1 MRILYSHRIQSRDGQ
16 SVHVEALVAALREL
30 GHDVLVVG
38 PGFYEQAEFGGE
50 SSFVAALRARLPRA
64 LAELAELAYN
74 APAWLRV
81 RLACRRFRP
90 DLIYERYNLYYLAGT
105 LVARRKGIPLFLEV
119 NSPLAEERS
128 RHGGLGLPRLAG
140 WAERFVWRSAD
151 RVLAVTGV
159 LKAMIA
165 AAGVP
170 EQQIEVVPNGIDPV
184 RFAALPQRPA
194 APDKVVLG
202 FVGFVREWHGLD
214 TVIAAMAADPATP
227 LELVVVGDGP
237 AVPALRQQAKASGV
251 ADRVHM
257 AGLVAHDA
265 IPELVAGFDIAL
277 QPRVVAYASPLKLF
291 EVHGGGQGNR
301 RAGSAEHPRGTGR
314 RRDRAAVRSSRIG
327 HDVDRHPCAR
337 GGPGSTRAPRCRRV
351 RGNHATGLHMAG
363 ECRTRGDLGRCSDA
377 KRMIVVSL
385 RQSLAPHL
393 SGCAMA
399 RPKTSGLTVWCPAR
413 SCMLD
418 WRRGGRLSR
427 TATLG
432 RPYGR
437 CSGWAFAG
445 QRRHARRKRR
455 RARTTLYPAAW

>member
-16 SVHVEALVAALREL
+16 SVHVEALVAALRDL

-119 NSPLAEERS
+119 NAPLVDERS
-128 RHGGLGLPRLAG
+128 RHGGLGLPRLAR
-140 WAERFVWRSAD
+140 WAEHFVWRSAD

-170 EQQIEVVPNGIDPV
+170 EAQIEVVPNGIDPS
-184 RFAALPQRPA
+184 RFVALPQRPA
-194 APDKVVLG
+194 AADKVVLG
-202 FVGFVREWHGLD
+202 FVGFVRDWHGLD

-237 AVPALRQQAKASGV
+237 AVPALRQQAAELGLAS
-251 ADRVHM
+251 RVRI

-291 EVHGGGQGNR
+291 EYMAAGKAIVAPDQPNIREVLVDGVTALLVDPAAPDAMWTAIRRLAADPLLRGRLGAAASAEITR
-301 RAGSAEHPRGTGR
+301 RAYTWRANAERVVAWA
-314 RRDRAAVRSSRIG
+314 DRL
-327 HDVDRHPCAR
+327 
-337 GGPGSTRAPRCRRV
+337 TRNR
-351 RGNHATGLHMAG
+351 
-363 ECRTRGDLGRCSDA
+363 
-377 KRMIVVSL
+377 
-385 RQSLAPHL
+385 
-393 SGCAMA
+393 
-399 RPKTSGLTVWCPAR
+399 
-413 SCMLD
+413 
-418 WRRGGRLSR
+418 
-427 TATLG
+427 
-432 RPYGR
+432 
-437 CSGWAFAG
+437 
-445 QRRHARRKRR
+445 
-455 RARTTLYPAAW
+455 